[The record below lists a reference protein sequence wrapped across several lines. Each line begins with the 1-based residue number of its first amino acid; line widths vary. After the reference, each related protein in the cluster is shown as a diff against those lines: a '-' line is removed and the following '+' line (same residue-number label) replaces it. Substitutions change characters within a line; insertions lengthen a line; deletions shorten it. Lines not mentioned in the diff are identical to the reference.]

1 MTMKNRHKVFGIL
14 QHVVLIIL
22 AVYTLA
28 PLAFL
33 VVNAFKSNNEIVSSP
48 VSLPSSWS
56 FQYVYVL
63 YSCNADTIPI
73 IDVSVTFYF

>member
-33 VVNAFKSNNEIVSSP
+33 VVNAFKSNIFRNFVDCA
-48 VSLPSSWS
+48 S
-56 FQYVYVL
+56 FFF
-63 YSCNADTIPI
+63 CCMGNGPE
-73 IDVSVTFYF
+73 